1 MKLLSILLMCPLLAH
16 AQLDSVAL
24 VQETKAY
31 QKELTRE
38 FKNRK
43 TSPLTSADFKK
54 FKKHDFFPI
63 DLTYAVV
70 AHITLT
76 PESDFAPMKATNV
89 IVEEYRTYGFA
100 HFTMDGQS
108 FSLPLYQS
116 KKLLQNPE
124 YTDYLFVPFTDLTT
138 GVETYGGGRYL
149 GLRIPK
155 EGNELVINFNL
166 AYNPYCAYNDKY
178 SCPLV
183 PAENDLAIAI
193 KAGVKLEG
201 K

>member
-1 MKLLSILLMCPLLAH
+1 MKLLLLLFSISFV
-16 AQLDSVAL
+16 AQAQIDSVL
-24 VQETKAY
+24 LIQETKAF
-31 QKELTRE
+31 QEELTQE

-43 TSPLTSADFKK
+43 TSPLTPADFKK
-54 FKKHDFFPI
+54 FKHHDFYPI

-76 PESDFAPMKATNV
+76 PESDFAPMKASNK
-89 IVEEYRTYGFA
+89 IIQEYRTYGMA
-100 HFTMDGQS
+100 SFTMDGQA
-108 FSLPLYQS
+108 FVLPMYQS
-116 KKLLQNPE
+116 KSLLKNPE

-155 EGNELVINFNL
+155 EGNELLINFNL
-166 AYNPYCAYNDKY
+166 AYNPYCAYNNAY

-183 PAENDLAIAI
+183 PEENNLPIAI
-193 KAGVKLEG
+193 RAGVKMEH
-201 K
+201 

>member
-1 MKLLSILLMCPLLAH
+1 MKLLLILFCIPLAGR
-16 AQLDSVAL
+16 AQIDSVL
-24 VQETKAY
+24 LIQETKAY
-31 QKELTRE
+31 QKELTQE

-43 TSPLTSADFKK
+43 TSPLKPADFKK
-54 FKKHDFFPI
+54 FKKHDFYPI

-76 PESDFAPMKATNV
+76 PESGFAPMKATNV
-89 IVEEYRTYGFA
+89 IVEEYRTYGIA
-100 HFTMDGQS
+100 HFTLEGQS

-116 KKLLQNPE
+116 KKLMKNPE
-124 YTDYLFVPFTDLTT
+124 YTDYLFMPFTDLTT
-138 GVETYGGGRYL
+138 GVDTYGGGRYL

-155 EGNELVINFNL
+155 TEELVINFNL
-166 AYNPYCAYNDKY
+166 AYNPYCAYNDAY

-183 PAENDLAIAI
+183 PEENNLAIAI

>member
-1 MKLLSILLMCPLLAH
+1 
-16 AQLDSVAL
+16 
-24 VQETKAY
+24 
-31 QKELTRE
+31 
-38 FKNRK
+38 
-43 TSPLTSADFKK
+43 
-54 FKKHDFFPI
+54 
-63 DLTYAVV
+63 
-70 AHITLT
+70 
-76 PESDFAPMKATNV
+76 MKATNV

>member
-1 MKLLSILLMCPLLAH
+1 MKLLLILFCIPLAGMT
-16 AQLDSVAL
+16 QIDSVL
-24 VQETKAY
+24 LTQEAKKF
-31 QKELTRE
+31 QKELTLE

-43 TSPLTSADFKK
+43 TSPLKPADFKK

-89 IVEEYRTYGFA
+89 IVEEYRTYGIA

-155 EGNELVINFNL
+155 EGNELVINFNV
-166 AYNPYCAYNDKY
+166 AYNPYCAYNDTY

-193 KAGVKLEG
+193 RAGVKLQHE
-201 K
+201 